1 MEFLKRS
8 EIELNSANYLVS
20 KVTGNPVTHAEFVG
34 QQKAAEYM
42 VKLAAAVRG
51 KNFKPGKVDNLQ
63 AIKNEV
69 MKSITQSQT
78 IQYVE
83 GPAQPKS
90 KVQDEVVKYALDF
103 AAFQGKKDSIE
114 NINKV
119 MNNYNKINDV
129 ETVGEYFTEGLVKLN
144 KIYTIDEILDAVNE
158 SIDKLD

>member
-1 MEFLKRS
+1 MEFLKIS
-8 EIELNSANYLVS
+8 EIQLNSANYLVS
-20 KVTGNPVTHAEFVG
+20 KVTGQPVTHTEFVG
-34 QQKAAEYM
+34 QQKAADYM

-51 KNFKPGKVDNLQ
+51 KNFTPGKVDNLA
-63 AIKNEV
+63 AIKKQV
-69 MKSITQSQT
+69 MDSITKT
-78 IQYVE
+78 EAVVYVE

-90 KVQDEVVKYALDF
+90 KVQDELVKYALDF

-119 MNNYNKINDV
+119 MNNYNKIKDV

>member
-1 MEFLKRS
+1 MEFLSAKQ
-8 EIELNSANYLVS
+8 IKLNPAGYLVS
-20 KVTGNPVTHAEFVG
+20 TVTGNPVTHAEFVG

-42 VKLAAAVRG
+42 VKLAAAVKG

-69 MKSITQSQT
+69 MKSITESQT
-78 IQYVE
+78 VQYVE

-90 KVQDEVVKYALDF
+90 KVQDELVKYALDF